1 MKQYA
6 SVADSFTWSKN
17 FWLYLLLTFY
27 LYFYQFFFSYFY
39 QNSIIRNHL
48 QIFNLLV
55 EPNNELIDQHSIRF
69 DSITSFAR
77 YKGYIIYQISFSELS
92 VVLPAFTCARAI
104 GNLLRFSLELII
116 LIPLPSDCFSIWN
129 ILLLRQL
136 GYFFFL

>member
-55 EPNNELIDQHSIRF
+55 EPNNELIDQYSIRF

-77 YKGYIIYQISFSELS
+77 YKGYIICQIS
-92 VVLPAFTCARAI
+92 FTCARAI

-129 ILLLRQL
+129 ILLLRPL